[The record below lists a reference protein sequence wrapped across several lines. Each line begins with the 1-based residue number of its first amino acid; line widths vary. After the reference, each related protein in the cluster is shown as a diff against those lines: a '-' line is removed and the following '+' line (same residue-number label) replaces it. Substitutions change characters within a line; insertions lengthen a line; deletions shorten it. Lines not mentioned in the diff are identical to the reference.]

1 MDDEPICAC
10 AKPGGRGTGA
20 DRVFPHIHRAF
31 DLSDPGDHFAGWPI
45 LTLTE
50 DWQNGGAEGPDA
62 KYLVSRIIADLSAS
76 KLFFCLS
83 V

>member
-1 MDDEPICAC
+1 MQVQTGYSPIVL
-10 AKPGGRGTGA
+10 T
-20 DRVFPHIHRAF
+20 VTF
-31 DLSDPGDHFAGWPI
+31 DPGDHFAGWPI

-62 KYLVSRIIADLSAS
+62 KYLVSRILADLSAS